1 MKKLFETNS
10 IKQKVM
16 QYVTGVAI
24 AMGVFLTII
33 MIVSS
38 FILTDRVLLDT
49 LQMMAKTSSNNVS
62 SNLHL
67 LTDRM
72 ANISVEAGLT
82 SDTLSVQEKN
92 DILAEKTSRIEFV
105 WLAAYDTE
113 GNKLF
118 GDEAAPA
125 SVAQEKYYRMM
136 SQTANLV
143 IGETFEQNSVLQL
156 TVGAPLR
163 KDGELAGYVIGSY
176 KYDMLNDVL
185 SGIRLGKSG
194 SAYIVNEDGIIV
206 AHQEIEQITQK
217 NNIYDLYTTSKN
229 KAVFD
234 KVVNR
239 QTGADTMSLHH
250 SNHYVAYSPIPG
262 VNWALIID
270 APKSEFLGVVY
281 IALIISVVLSIC
293 LTGIARLVVSRLAE
307 QISTSLSSATRRL
320 EAFAEGNLKDEVEQ
334 LKTGD
339 EAEVLAS
346 ALAQSI
352 SRIDRYIEDISKSLG
367 AFSDGDYA
375 YEIPDNF
382 NGDFAALRKALLSIS
397 EALNKTMR
405 QVNVTS
411 IDIGRNSDEISD
423 YARQL
428 YDGSSRQ
435 TEALGGLNE
444 FINHIIEK
452 LDLID
457 ENSNLV
463 SHRADAANEKVVQGN
478 QQMND
483 MLATMNDITS
493 NMEEIMEISQMIE
506 EIASQTR
513 LLSLNASIE
522 AARAGEAGRGFAVV
536 AEEIGALS
544 DQTASALQQTSNII
558 VRSNQAIEK
567 GMETAKGTANALK
580 EIDSAT
586 EEFSKISANLIQIV
600 AEQKAAVDQMTTEIA
615 SVQEIAVMNQ
625 KLAEQTDAKTEQ
637 FQAQAN
643 ELKEFVS
650 QVKLREER

>member
-1 MKKLFETNS
+1 MKKLLETNS

-16 QYVTGVAI
+16 LYVTGVAVV
-24 AMGVFLTII
+24 MGVILTII

-67 LTDRM
+67 LTDRI
-72 ANISVEAGLT
+72 ANISVDAGLT
-82 SDTLSVQEKN
+82 SSTLSIQEKS
-92 DILAEKTSRIEFV
+92 DVLKDKETRIEFV
-105 WLAAYDTE
+105 WLAVYDAD
-113 GNKLF
+113 GNKLY
-118 GDEAAPA
+118 GDDNAPA
-125 SVAQEKYYRMM
+125 SIAQEKHFKMI

-143 IGETFEQNSVLQL
+143 IGEPFEQNNILQL
-156 TVGAPLR
+156 AVGAPV
-163 KDGELAGYVIGSY
+163 KIEGELSGYLFGSY

-185 SGIRLGKSG
+185 SSLRLGKTG
-194 SAYIVNEDGIIV
+194 TAYIINEDGVIV
-206 AHQEIEQITQK
+206 ANQDITQITK
-217 NNIYDLYTTSKN
+217 KINVFDAYTTSKN
-229 KAVFD
+229 KKVFE
-234 KVVNR
+234 KVINR
-239 QTGADTMSLHH
+239 QTGSDTMSLHYI
-250 SNHYVAYSPIPG
+250 NHFIAYSPIPG
-262 VNWALIID
+262 VNWALVMD
-270 APKSEFLGVVY
+270 APKSEFMGVVY
-281 IALIISVVLSIC
+281 IALIISIILSAALIM
-293 LTGIARLVVSRLAE
+293 GARVIVSRLAE

-352 SRIDRYIEDISKSLG
+352 SRIDRYIEDISDSLG
-367 AFSDGDYA
+367 AFSGGDYA

-382 NGDFAALRKALLSIS
+382 NGDFAALRTALLSIS
-397 EALNKTMR
+397 DALNQTMR

-411 IDIGRNSDEISD
+411 IDIGKNSDEISD

-435 TEALGGLNE
+435 TEALGGLNT

-452 LDLID
+452 LDQID

-463 SHRADAANEKVVQGN
+463 SHRADEANEKVVQGN

-483 MLATMNDITS
+483 MLETMNDITS
-493 NMEEIMEISQMIE
+493 NMQEIMEISQMIE

-536 AEEIGALS
+536 AEEIGVLS

-558 VRSNQAIEK
+558 VRSNKAIEK
-567 GMETAKGTANALK
+567 GMETAKGTENALK

-586 EEFSKISANLIQIV
+586 EEFSKIAVNLIQIV
-600 AEQKAAVDQMTTEIA
+600 AQQKSAVDQMTAEIS
-615 SVQEIAVMNQ
+615 SVQKIAVMNQ

-650 QVKLREER
+650 QVKLKEER